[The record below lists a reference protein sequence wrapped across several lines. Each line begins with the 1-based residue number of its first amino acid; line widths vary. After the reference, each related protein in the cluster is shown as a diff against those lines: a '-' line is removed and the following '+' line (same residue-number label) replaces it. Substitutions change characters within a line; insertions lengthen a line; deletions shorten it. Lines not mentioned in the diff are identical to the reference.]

1 MICHLPFAGGISI
14 DIEMEVIRGY
24 EQELSSTCADITLLT
39 GKLRLAASQN
49 EVDTMSAQL
58 EVLFSDAQ
66 ETLEQIEL
74 ESHALEPADREK
86 VVTRV
91 TSYQAELRRQQD
103 QVASS
108 KTEAGERSDR
118 LELLSHPGHRGED
131 FQGGENSLLLAETEE
146 ILSEAGRQLHDGRRL
161 LEETQEVGAGVLGDL
176 HTQRETI
183 QRSRSRLK
191 DLEGGLGEVRSVRR
205 EVLCL
210 TLYHNL
216 PLIELE
222 RAWED
227 DVESTAEQVGLGS
240 RGHCRTPCCLIHCVP
255 HGNKLG
261 KHVDC

>member
-1 MICHLPFAGGISI
+1 
-14 DIEMEVIRGY
+14 MEVIRGY
-24 EQELSSTCADITLLT
+24 EQDLSATCADITLLT

-49 EVDTMSAQL
+49 EVDSMSAQL

-74 ESHALEPADREK
+74 ESHTLEPGAREK
-86 VVTRV
+86 VKTRV
-91 TSYQAELRRQQD
+91 TSYQAELKRQQD

-118 LELLSHPGHRGED
+118 LELLSRPGHQHGGGGGED

-176 HTQRETI
+176 HNQRETI

-191 DLEGGLGEVRSVRR
+191 DLEGGLGESSSI
-205 EVLCL
+205 LGKMMW
-210 TLYHNL
+210 
-216 PLIELE
+216 
-222 RAWED
+222 RA
-227 DVESTAEQVGLGS
+227 QQ
-240 RGHCRTPCCLIHCVP
+240 
-255 HGNKLG
+255 NKLVLAAVG
-261 KHVDC
+261 ITVLLVAAYTVYHLATS

>member
-1 MICHLPFAGGISI
+1 
-14 DIEMEVIRGY
+14 
-24 EQELSSTCADITLLT
+24 LSATCADITLLT

-49 EVDTMSAQL
+49 EVDSMSAQL

-74 ESHALEPADREK
+74 ESHTLEPGGREK
-86 VVTRV
+86 VKTRV
-91 TSYQAELRRQQD
+91 TSYQAELKRQQE

-118 LELLSHPGHRGED
+118 LELLSRPGHHHGGGGGEE

-176 HTQRETI
+176 HNQRETI

-191 DLEGGLGEVRSVRR
+191 DLEGGLGESSSI
-205 EVLCL
+205 LGKMMW
-210 TLYHNL
+210 
-216 PLIELE
+216 
-222 RAWED
+222 RA
-227 DVESTAEQVGLGS
+227 QQ
-240 RGHCRTPCCLIHCVP
+240 
-255 HGNKLG
+255 NKLVLAAVG
-261 KHVDC
+261 VVVLLVASYTVYHLATT

>member
-1 MICHLPFAGGISI
+1 
-14 DIEMEVIRGY
+14 MEVIRGY
-24 EQELSSTCADITLLT
+24 EQELSATCADITLLT

-49 EVDTMSAQL
+49 EVDSMSAQL

-74 ESHALEPADREK
+74 ESHTLEAGAREK
-86 VVTRV
+86 VKTRM

-118 LELLSHPGHRGED
+118 LELLSRPGGHHGQHNGGGEE

-176 HTQRETI
+176 HNQRETI

-191 DLEGGLGEVRSVRR
+191 DVEGGLGESSSI
-205 EVLCL
+205 LGKMMW
-210 TLYHNL
+210 
-216 PLIELE
+216 
-222 RAWED
+222 RA
-227 DVESTAEQVGLGS
+227 QQ
-240 RGHCRTPCCLIHCVP
+240 
-255 HGNKLG
+255 NKLVLAAVG
-261 KHVDC
+261 IAVLLVVAYTIYHLATT

>member
-1 MICHLPFAGGISI
+1 
-14 DIEMEVIRGY
+14 MEVIRGY
-24 EQELSSTCADITLLT
+24 EQELSATCADITLLT

-49 EVDTMSAQL
+49 EVDSMSAQL

-74 ESHALEPADREK
+74 ESHTLEAGAREK
-86 VVTRV
+86 VKTRM

-118 LELLSHPGHRGED
+118 LELLSRPGGHHGQHNGGGEE

-176 HTQRETI
+176 HNQRETI

-191 DLEGGLGEVRSVRR
+191 DVEGGLGESSSI
-205 EVLCL
+205 LGKMMW
-210 TLYHNL
+210 
-216 PLIELE
+216 
-222 RAWED
+222 RA
-227 DVESTAEQVGLGS
+227 QQ
-240 RGHCRTPCCLIHCVP
+240 
-255 HGNKLG
+255 NKLVLAAVG
-261 KHVDC
+261 IAVLLVIAYTIYHLATT

>member
-1 MICHLPFAGGISI
+1 
-14 DIEMEVIRGY
+14 MEVIRGY
-24 EQELSSTCADITLLT
+24 EQDLSATCADITLLT

-49 EVDTMSAQL
+49 EVDSMSAQL

-74 ESHALEPADREK
+74 ESHTLEAGAREK
-86 VVTRV
+86 VKNRV
-91 TSYQAELRRQQD
+91 TSYQAELKRQQD

-118 LELLSHPGHRGED
+118 LELLSRPGHPGQHNGGGGEE

-176 HTQRETI
+176 HNQRETI

-191 DLEGGLGEVRSVRR
+191 DVEGGLGESSSI
-205 EVLCL
+205 LGKMMW
-210 TLYHNL
+210 
-216 PLIELE
+216 
-222 RAWED
+222 RA
-227 DVESTAEQVGLGS
+227 QQ
-240 RGHCRTPCCLIHCVP
+240 
-255 HGNKLG
+255 NKLVLAAVG
-261 KHVDC
+261 IVVLLVASYTVYHLATT